1 MESKFSKYLTAFG
14 KNYNTQ
20 NPLLRKTKS
29 WKAKLNNG
37 SKFEVIIMDLLKAFD
52 SLNHDLSFAKLEA
65 YGLDNN
71 AVSFIRSCLTNRLQH
86 CKTNNSFSKWAKTSA
101 RVLKGSLL
109 GPLIFNIF
117 IKNIF
122 LLYFFKNLTWK
133 IMPMIVLC
141 IPQINMFLQS

>member
-29 WKAKLNNG
+29 WKVKLNNG

-65 YGLDNN
+65 YGLDNG
-71 AVSFIRSCLTNRLQH
+71 AVICIRSCLTNRL
-86 CKTNNSFSKWAKTSA
+86 
-101 RVLKGSLL
+101 
-109 GPLIFNIF
+109 
-117 IKNIF
+117 
-122 LLYFFKNLTWK
+122 
-133 IMPMIVLC
+133 
-141 IPQINMFLQS
+141 